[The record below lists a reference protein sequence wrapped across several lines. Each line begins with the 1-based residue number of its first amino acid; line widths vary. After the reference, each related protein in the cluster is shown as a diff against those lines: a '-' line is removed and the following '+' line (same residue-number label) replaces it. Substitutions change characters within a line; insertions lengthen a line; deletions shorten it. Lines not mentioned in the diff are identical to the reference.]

1 MKYFRLITLG
11 IILGFVVALPSFV
24 RAEENAVDMS
34 PTYRAVSANCSIL
47 KTTIKQ
53 VEINDSVYRVNFGRN
68 YELILKNVMI
78 PANARLVSQGY
89 NASDLII
96 ISFNLE
102 SELQSFR
109 DMYLVHKNNL
119 SDLANEDCS
128 DTPDRFYSDLGVVR
142 TDKRNLRAQLEKMY
156 QLASDYKLKLGE
168 VLNNGPK

>member
-1 MKYFRLITLG
+1 MKYFRPATLG
-11 IILGFVVALPSFV
+11 IIFIFIVMFPSFTS
-24 RAEENAVDMS
+24 AEDSAVDMS
-34 PTYRAVSANCSIL
+34 PIYRAVSSNCSIL

-53 VEINDSVYRVNFGRN
+53 VEINDSVYRVNYGRN

-102 SELQSFR
+102 SELQTFR

-119 SDLANEDCS
+119 SDLASQDCS
-128 DTPDRFYSDLGVVR
+128 EMPDRFYSDLGIVR
-142 TDKRNLRAQLEKMY
+142 TDKRNIRLQLEKMY
-156 QLASDYKLKLGE
+156 QLVGDYKLKLEE